1 MKILGFY
8 EKLNLALVEQNGV
21 FIVAD
26 KQNRNILYK
35 GDEETSTKLF
45 TLMTARFVE
54 KEALSV

>member
-8 EKLNLALVEQNGV
+8 EKLNLTLVEQNGV

-45 TLMTARFVE
+45 TLMMARFVE